1 MIVTLDYHGTPITV
15 GLERL
20 GDNRY
25 QATIDGRVVLFSAS
39 ALSHGGWLIQHDQ
52 QHRIAYGVATG
63 HERMVHVDGQH
74 YAMSVVDARAKTR
87 KRASSGGDL
96 TAQMPGQVT
105 DVRVSDG
112 ESVSASQVL
121 LVMEAMKMEIRV
133 LAPNAGVIKRVL
145 VQKGQVVER
154 GQLLIEVVSE

>member
-1 MIVTLDYHGTPITV
+1 VIITLDYHGTPVTV
-15 GLERL
+15 ALERL

-25 QATIDGRVVLFSAS
+25 QATIDGRVILFGAS
-39 ALSHGGWLIQHDQ
+39 ALAHGGWLLQHEQ
-52 QHRIAYGVATG
+52 QQRIAYGVAMG
-63 HERMVHVDGQH
+63 NERMVHVDGQH
-74 YAMSVVDARAKTR
+74 YALGVVDARAKTR
-87 KRASSGGDL
+87 QRARSGGDL

-105 DVRVSDG
+105 DMRVRAG

-133 LAPNAGVIKRVL
+133 LAPNAGVVKRVL

-154 GQLLIEVVSE
+154 GQLLIEMASE